1 MSAVKEAVRRLAD
14 ELPEDATWDDVM
26 ERAYEMLV
34 MAEGLEAVR
43 EGRVLRIPEVRR
55 RFGLPV

>member
-1 MSAVKEAVRRLAD
+1 MSAVKEAVRRMAD

-34 MAEGLEAVR
+34 IEKGLKASR
-43 EGRVLRIPEVRR
+43 EGRKRPDSEVRKL
-55 RFGLPV
+55 FGLSD